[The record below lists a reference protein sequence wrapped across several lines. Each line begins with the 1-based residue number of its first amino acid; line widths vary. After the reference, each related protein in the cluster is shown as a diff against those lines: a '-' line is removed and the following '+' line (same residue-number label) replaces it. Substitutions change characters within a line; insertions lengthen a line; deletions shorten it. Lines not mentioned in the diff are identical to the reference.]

1 MIDRIGARK
10 AAWFTSVFGLALAAT
25 LPMKVAAGWA
35 ASGAPLA
42 ARDAEGTIWS
52 GRLVD
57 LRMAGL
63 ALGSP
68 DAVALPVSL
77 PGGEPVLSLHWGGE
91 DGLRGRA
98 AFSSR
103 GTSVRNLTGSVD
115 LAGAAPLA
123 ALSVQDFRFR
133 ARQGRCGDAAGQIKA
148 RLVDRSAALLEGR
161 ARCDGT
167 ALLLPLSGGGRS
179 LTLRWQGAQVNAVL
193 RGPGGL
199 LYRGPAL

>member
-1 MIDRIGARK
+1 MIDRIGVRK
-10 AAWFTSVFGLALAAT
+10 AAWFASVFSLTLAAT

-35 ASGAPLA
+35 ALGAPLA
-42 ARDAEGTIWS
+42 AREAEGTIWG

-57 LRMAGL
+57 LHIAGV

-77 PGGEPVLSLHWGGE
+77 PGGEPVLSLNWRGE

-103 GTSVRNLTGSVD
+103 GASVRNLTGSVD
-115 LAGAAPLA
+115 LAGQGPLT
-123 ALSVQDFRFR
+123 ALALRDFRFG
-133 ARQGRCGDAAGQIKA
+133 ARHGRCGDAAGQVKA
-148 RLVDRSAALLEGR
+148 RLADRSAGLLEGN

-179 LTLRWQGAQVNAVL
+179 LTLRLQGTQVDAEL

-199 LYRGPAL
+199 LYRGPGI